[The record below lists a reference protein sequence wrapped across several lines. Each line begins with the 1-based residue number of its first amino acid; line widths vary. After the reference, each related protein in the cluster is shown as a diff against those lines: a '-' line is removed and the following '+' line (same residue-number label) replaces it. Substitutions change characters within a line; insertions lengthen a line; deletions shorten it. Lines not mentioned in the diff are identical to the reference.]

1 MTAIPPTWLQGLL
14 GALIMSLLVALGLRW
29 VRLPYT
35 IALVIVGLMLGW
47 LGEGFL
53 PLEPG
58 GGLMSAEII
67 LFILLPPLLF
77 EGAVQMHIDR
87 LRRNW
92 RPISILAVPGV
103 LLNTAIIGTILW
115 KLLWADAEYGMI
127 YGLLIGSILAATDPV
142 SVLAL
147 VRTLG
152 APKRLS
158 VLIEGESLFNDG
170 TAVVLFNILLISLLT
185 LLAGG
190 ELGTSAMITEGIA
203 SFLTVVLIGLIVGAV
218 LGSIGNW
225 LLEHSEDHLVEIALT
240 VALAFGSFLIAETLH
255 GSGVIAVV
263 VAGLLVGNHGV
274 EHGMTPTARIGLH
287 HFWEVVVFLI
297 NSVLFLMIGYEL
309 QSVLTPTTETLRLAF
324 YGIFA
329 ALAARLVV
337 FPLTSITNLSRQQP
351 ISNEWQLALYWG
363 GLRGS
368 IPIALLLYMSH
379 IVHEGTHLEGHSG
392 LVFIDES
399 VYETMLV
406 IGFAV
411 VLWTLLVQ
419 GLTMK
424 PLLQK
429 LGITGV
435 VSESEQEYEIA
446 LAEVVASRAAL
457 ERLGEMAEEGLVSSE
472 DRELLA
478 ESYEQ
483 QEFAATQ
490 RVSLLSRSSIVHA
503 ARVENA
509 RREMLLAQIESLRD
523 EERRGTISRMVSS
536 RALDRLDE
544 ALSESV
550 HAREGIEIA
559 SMSNE
564 VGDETT
570 SEVVFD
576 DLLPKR
582 TDEVVGGLKVENQD
596 E

>member
-1 MTAIPPTWLQGLL
+1 
-14 GALIMSLLVALGLRW
+14 
-29 VRLPYT
+29 
-35 IALVIVGLMLGW
+35 
-47 LGEGFL
+47 
-53 PLEPG
+53 
-58 GGLMSAEII
+58 
-67 LFILLPPLLF
+67 
-77 EGAVQMHIDR
+77 
-87 LRRNW
+87 
-92 RPISILAVPGV
+92 
-103 LLNTAIIGTILW
+103 
-115 KLLWADAEYGMI
+115 
-127 YGLLIGSILAATDPV
+127 
-142 SVLAL
+142 
-147 VRTLG
+147 
-152 APKRLS
+152 
-158 VLIEGESLFNDG
+158 
-170 TAVVLFNILLISLLT
+170 
-185 LLAGG
+185 
-190 ELGTSAMITEGIA
+190 
-203 SFLTVVLIGLIVGAV
+203 
-218 LGSIGNW
+218 
-225 LLEHSEDHLVEIALT
+225 
-240 VALAFGSFLIAETLH
+240 
-255 GSGVIAVV
+255 
-263 VAGLLVGNHGV
+263 
-274 EHGMTPTARIGLH
+274 
-287 HFWEVVVFLI
+287 
-297 NSVLFLMIGYEL
+297 
-309 QSVLTPTTETLRLAF
+309 
-324 YGIFA
+324 
-329 ALAARLVV
+329 
-337 FPLTSITNLSRQQP
+337 
-351 ISNEWQLALYWG
+351 
-363 GLRGS
+363 
-368 IPIALLLYMSH
+368 
-379 IVHEGTHLEGHSG
+379 
-392 LVFIDES
+392 
-399 VYETMLV
+399 
-406 IGFAV
+406 
-411 VLWTLLVQ
+411 
-419 GLTMK
+419 MK

-582 TDEVVGGLKVENQD
+582 TDEVVGGLKLEDQD